1 MTVHIEVARR
11 PLDVA
16 KLRGLVDTQGCGS
29 IVSFV
34 GVTRGMEE
42 GFSVKSLE
50 FDAWGDRLPDVLR
63 SIANQSITEFGVKS
77 VVIAHRIGSVE
88 PSEDIVCIHVGSA
101 HREEGFSAC
110 SWLISELK
118 KQAPLWKKEIREDG
132 EFWKAGLG

>member
-1 MTVHIEVARR
+1 MAVHIEVATGK
-11 PLDVA
+11 LDIA
-16 KLRGLVDTQGCGS
+16 KLRGLIDIRGCGS

-34 GVTRGMEE
+34 GVTRDIED

-50 FDAWGDRLPDVLR
+50 FDAWEGKLPDVLNR
-63 SIANQSITEFGVKS
+63 IAHESISEFGVTS
-77 VVIAHRIGSVE
+77 VAIAHRIGSVE
-88 PSEDIVCIHVGSA
+88 PGEDIVCIHVGSA

-132 EFWKAGLG
+132 EFWKSGLG

>member
-1 MTVHIEVARR
+1 VHIEVARR
-11 PLDVA
+11 PLEVA

-50 FDAWGDRLPDVLR
+50 FDAWEDKLPDVLR

>member
-1 MTVHIEVARR
+1 MAVHIEVATGK
-11 PLDVA
+11 LDIA
-16 KLRGLVDTQGCGS
+16 KLRGLIDIRGCGS

-34 GVTRGMEE
+34 GVTRDIED

-50 FDAWGDRLPDVLR
+50 FDAWEGKLPDVLNR
-63 SIANQSITEFGVKS
+63 IAHESISEFGVTS

-88 PSEDIVCIHVGSA
+88 PGEDIVCIHVGSA

-132 EFWKAGLG
+132 EFWKSGLG

>member
-1 MTVHIEVARR
+1 MTVHIEVSRE
-11 PLDVA
+11 PLDTSQ
-16 KLRGLVDTQGCGS
+16 LRGLVDTQGCGS

-50 FDAWGDRLPDVLR
+50 FDAWEDKLPDVLR

>member
-1 MTVHIEVARR
+1 MTVHTEVARR

-34 GVTRGMEE
+34 VVTRGMEE
-42 GFSVKSLE
+42 GFSVKRLE
-50 FDAWGDRLPDVLR
+50 FDAWEDRLSDVLR
-63 SIANQSITEFGVKS
+63 SIANESITEFGVKS

-110 SWLISELK
+110 SRIISELK

>member
-1 MTVHIEVARR
+1 MTVHIEIARG
-11 PLDVA
+11 PLDTA
-16 KLRGLVDTQGCGS
+16 ELRGLVDSQGCGS

-34 GVTRGMEE
+34 GITRGMED

-50 FDAWGDRLPDVLR
+50 FDAWEDRLEDVLR
-63 SIANQSITEFGVKS
+63 SIADQSISKFGVKS
-77 VVIAHRIGSVE
+77 VVMAHRIGSVKPE
-88 PSEDIVCIHVGSA
+88 ENIVCIHVGSA
-101 HREEGFSAC
+101 HRAEGFSAC

>member
-1 MTVHIEVARR
+1 MAVHIEVATEK
-11 PLDVA
+11 LDIA
-16 KLRGLVDTQGCGS
+16 KLRGLIDIRGCGS

-34 GVTRGMEE
+34 GVTRDIED

-50 FDAWGDRLPDVLR
+50 FDSWQDKLPDVLNR
-63 SIANQSITEFGVKS
+63 IAHESISEFGVTS
-77 VVIAHRIGSVE
+77 VAIAHRIGSVE
-88 PSEDIVCIHVGSA
+88 PGEDIVCIHVGSA

-132 EFWKAGLG
+132 EFWKSGLG

>member
-1 MTVHIEVARR
+1 MAVHIEVATGK
-11 PLDVA
+11 LDIA
-16 KLRGLVDTQGCGS
+16 KLRGLIDIRGCGS

-34 GVTRGMEE
+34 GVTRDIEG

-50 FDAWGDRLPDVLR
+50 FDAWEGKLPDVLNR
-63 SIANQSITEFGVKS
+63 IAHESISEFGVTS

-88 PSEDIVCIHVGSA
+88 PGEDIVCIHVGSA

-118 KQAPLWKKEIREDG
+118 KQAPLWKKEVREDG
-132 EFWKAGLG
+132 EFWKSGLG

>member
-1 MTVHIEVARR
+1 MAVHIELARG
-11 PLDVA
+11 PLDTA
-16 KLRGLVDTQGCGS
+16 ELRGLVDSEGCGS

-34 GVTRGMEE
+34 GITRGMED

-50 FDAWGDRLPDVLR
+50 FDAWEDRLEDVLR
-63 SIANQSITEFGVKS
+63 SIADQSISKFGVKS
-77 VVIAHRIGSVE
+77 VVMAHRKGSVTPDE
-88 PSEDIVCIHVGSA
+88 NIVCIHVGSA
-101 HREEGFSAC
+101 HRAEGCSAC

>member
-1 MTVHIEVARR
+1 
-11 PLDVA
+11 
-16 KLRGLVDTQGCGS
+16 
-29 IVSFV
+29 
-34 GVTRGMEE
+34 MEE

>member
-1 MTVHIEVARR
+1 MTVHTEVARR

-50 FDAWGDRLPDVLR
+50 FDAWEDRLPDVLR
-63 SIANQSITEFGVKS
+63 SIANESITEFGVKS

-110 SWLISELK
+110 SWIISELK

>member
-1 MTVHIEVARR
+1 VTVHIEVARR

>member
-11 PLDVA
+11 PLEVA
-16 KLRGLVDTQGCGS
+16 KLRGLVDTKGCGS

-34 GVTRGMEE
+34 GVTRGVEE

-50 FDAWGDRLPDVLR
+50 FDAWEDRLPDVLR

>member
-1 MTVHIEVARR
+1 MAVHIEVATEK
-11 PLDVA
+11 LDIA
-16 KLRGLVDTQGCGS
+16 KLRGLIDIRGCGS

-34 GVTRGMEE
+34 GVTRDIED

-50 FDAWGDRLPDVLR
+50 FDSWQGKLPDVLNR
-63 SIANQSITEFGVKS
+63 IAHESISEFGVTS
-77 VVIAHRIGSVE
+77 VAIAHRIGSVE
-88 PSEDIVCIHVGSA
+88 PGEDIVCIHVGSA

-132 EFWKAGLG
+132 EFWKSGLG

>member
-1 MTVHIEVARR
+1 MTVHIEVATGK
-11 PLDVA
+11 LDIA
-16 KLRGLVDTQGCGS
+16 KLRGLIDIRGCGS

-34 GVTRGMEE
+34 GVTREMEG

-50 FDAWGDRLPDVLR
+50 FDAWEGKLPDVLNR
-63 SIANQSITEFGVKS
+63 IAHESISEFGVTS

-88 PSEDIVCIHVGSA
+88 PGEDIVCIHVGSA
-101 HREEGFSAC
+101 HRKEGFSAC

-132 EFWKAGLG
+132 EFWKSGLG

>member
-1 MTVHIEVARR
+1 MTVHIEVSRR
-11 PLDVA
+11 PLDAA

-50 FDAWGDRLPDVLR
+50 FDAWEGRLPDVLR

-77 VVIAHRIGSVE
+77 VVISHRIGSVE
-88 PSEDIVCIHVGSA
+88 PGEEIVCIHVGSA

-132 EFWKAGLG
+132 EYWKAGLG

>member
-1 MTVHIEVARR
+1 MAVHIEVATEK
-11 PLDVA
+11 LDIA
-16 KLRGLVDTQGCGS
+16 KLRGLIDIRGCGS

-34 GVTRGMEE
+34 GVTRDIED

-50 FDAWGDRLPDVLR
+50 FDAWEGKLPDVLNR
-63 SIANQSITEFGVKS
+63 IAHESISEFGVTS
-77 VVIAHRIGSVE
+77 VAIAHRIGSVE
-88 PSEDIVCIHVGSA
+88 PGEDIVCIHVGSA

-132 EFWKAGLG
+132 EFWKSGLG

>member
-1 MTVHIEVARR
+1 MAVHIEIVRG
-11 PLDVA
+11 PLDIA
-16 KLRGLVDTQGCGS
+16 ELRGLVDSEGCGS

-34 GVTRGMEE
+34 GITRGMED

-50 FDAWGDRLPDVLR
+50 FDAWEDRLEDVLR
-63 SIANQSITEFGVKS
+63 SIADQSISKFGVKS
-77 VVIAHRIGSVE
+77 VVMAHRIGSVKPDE
-88 PSEDIVCIHVGSA
+88 NIVCIHVGSA
-101 HREEGFSAC
+101 HRSEGFSAC

>member
-1 MTVHIEVARR
+1 MTVHIEVARE
-11 PLDVA
+11 PLDTA

-34 GVTRGMEE
+34 GVTRDVED
-42 GFSVKSLE
+42 GFSVKRLE
-50 FDAWGDRLPDVLR
+50 FDAWEGRLPDVLR
-63 SIANQSITEFGVKS
+63 RIAKQSISDFGVKS
-77 VVIAHRIGSVE
+77 VVMAHRIGSVE
-88 PSEDIVCIHVGSA
+88 PGENIVCIHVGSA
-101 HREEGFSAC
+101 HRAEGFSAC

>member
-1 MTVHIEVARR
+1 MTVHIEVARD

-16 KLRGLVDTQGCGS
+16 KLRDMLEAQGCGS

-34 GVTRGMEE
+34 GVTRGMEA
-42 GFSVKSLE
+42 GFSVKRLE
-50 FDAWGDRLPDVLR
+50 FDAWEGRLTDVLR
-63 SIANQSITEFGVKS
+63 RIANESISEFGVKS
-77 VVIAHRIGSVE
+77 VVMAHRIGSVE
-88 PSEDIVCIHVGSA
+88 PGENIVCIHVGSA
-101 HREEGFSAC
+101 HREAGFSAC